1 MSDDVDVDAVV
12 VGAGFAGLYM
22 LHSLRGLG
30 LSCRVIEAGSGV
42 GGTWYWNR
50 YPGARCDVP
59 SLEYSYGFDDDI
71 AREWTW
77 TERYATQPEILRY
90 LEFVAE
96 RLDLSRDITFDTR
109 VVSAAVDEGA
119 SRWVVTTD
127 NDEMISCHFLIM
139 ATGCLSAANLPAIDG
154 VDDFGGPTY
163 HTGQWPRGGVD
174 FTGLRVAVIG
184 TGSSAVQSIPLIAE
198 QADRVIVFQRTPAY
212 AVPAHNRP
220 LDPAEVEQVKADY
233 PRWREVARNTGTG
246 FGGHLAAPLVGALE
260 VDEEE
265 RRRVYDERWAAGGL
279 AFLGS
284 FNDLMFVPAA
294 NDTAADYVREKIAE
308 IVDDP
313 ELARRLSPATVIGCK
328 RMCVDTG
335 YYETYNRENVELVD
349 LSGSPIERLTA
360 TGIEVAGT
368 VHECDAVVFATG
380 FDAMTG
386 AIDRID
392 IRGRGGLAL
401 KEKWAAGPL
410 TYLGLQVN
418 DFPNLFMI
426 TGPGSPSVL
435 TNMVVAIEQHV
446 EWIRDVI
453 EKMHTE
459 ALATIEPEAD
469 AEADWVAYVNAV
481 AELTL
486 FNGCSSWYLGTNVPG
501 KPRVFMPLPG
511 FLDYKQRC
519 DEVAA
524 AGYEGFVFGVAMP
537 AR

>member
-1 MSDDVDVDAVV
+1 MSDKVDVDAVV

-71 AREWTW
+71 AQGWDW

-90 LEFVAE
+90 LEYVAE
-96 RLDLSRDITFDTR
+96 RLDLSRDISFDTR
-109 VVSAAVDEGA
+109 VVSAHFDDA
-119 SRWVVTTD
+119 SDRWSVITD
-127 NDEMISCHFLIM
+127 DGGPIRCRYLVM
-139 ATGCLSAANLPAIDG
+139 ATGCLSAANVPDIDG
-154 VDDFGGPTY
+154 IDDFAGPTY
-163 HTGQWPRGGVD
+163 HTGQWPREGVD
-174 FTGLRVAVIG
+174 FTGLRVGVIG

-198 QADRVIVFQRTPAY
+198 QAERVIVFQRTPAY
-212 AVPAHNRP
+212 AVPAHNHP
-220 LDPAEVEQVKADY
+220 LDPAEVKEVKADY
-233 PRWREVARNTGTG
+233 PGWREIARNTGTG
-246 FGGHLAAPLVGALE
+246 FGGHLTPSLVGALE

-284 FNDLMFVPAA
+284 FNDLMFIPGA
-294 NDTAADYVREKIAE
+294 NDTAADYVRERIGE
-308 IVDDP
+308 IVVDP
-313 ELARRLSPATVIGCK
+313 GVAQKLSPDTVIGCK

-335 YYETYNRENVELVD
+335 YYETYNRSNVELVD
-349 LSGSPIERLTA
+349 LSESPIDRLTEA
-360 TGIEVAGT
+360 GVEVAGN
-368 VHECDAVVFATG
+368 VQDCDAVVFATG

-392 IRGRGGLAL
+392 IRGRGGLPL
-401 KEKWAAGPL
+401 REKWSAGPV
-410 TYLGLQVN
+410 TYLGLQIN
-418 DFPNLFMI
+418 EYPNLFMV

-446 EWIRDVI
+446 EWISDVV
-453 EKMHTE
+453 EKME
-459 ALATIEPEAD
+459 AEGIATIEPD
-469 AEADWVAYVNAV
+469 VGAESDWVAYVNAI

-511 FLDYKQRC
+511 FLDYKQKC
-519 DEVAA
+519 DDVAA
-524 AGYEGFVFGVAMP
+524 AGYEGFVLSSA
-537 AR
+537 